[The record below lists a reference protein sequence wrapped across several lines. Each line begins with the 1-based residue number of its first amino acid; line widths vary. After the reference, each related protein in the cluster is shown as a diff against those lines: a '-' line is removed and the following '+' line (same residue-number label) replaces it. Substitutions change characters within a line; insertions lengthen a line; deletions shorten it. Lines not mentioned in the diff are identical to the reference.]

1 MLMTGGSGK
10 WGKRRW
16 LSDTLCEISGL
27 LHDEAA
33 AGQTPIIYIY
43 ATVSRCFR
51 FRDLVDNL

>member
-1 MLMTGGSGK
+1 MSRGK
-10 WGKRRW
+10 WGMGQRRW
-16 LSDTLCEISGL
+16 LSDTQCEISGL

-33 AGQTPIIYIY
+33 AGQTPIIYKY

>member
-1 MLMTGGSGK
+1 MSRGK
-10 WGKRRW
+10 WGMGQRRW
-16 LSDTLCEISGL
+16 LSDTQCEISGL